1 MTFKESYNNLTEDG
15 KKIIDQLDGT
25 NDAESAEKIADQ
37 YLKLKKSERLSI
49 DKMYE
54 DVVMEINCIDTILEK
69 CNSSIENNNVKE
81 SLVAQR
87 KLLEKGYI
95 SELRYTIDDTLKA
108 TYQEVLGYKNYLESS
123 REDYCLMGLA
133 FLSKLQGNN
142 ISGGNV
148 GNTGGFQGST
158 INVQGDLNFK

>member
-1 MTFKESYNNLTEDG
+1 M
-15 KKIIDQLDGT
+15 
-25 NDAESAEKIADQ
+25 
-37 YLKLKKSERLSI
+37 
-49 DKMYE
+49 
-54 DVVMEINCIDTILEK
+54 
-69 CNSSIENNNVKE
+69 
-81 SLVAQR
+81 AQ
-87 KLLEKGYI
+87 
-95 SELRYTIDDTLKA
+95 